1 LLVNLYIGASFAYFI
16 LIGSGCACFS
26 APGKYFSK
34 GDVLGLISAPPVS
47 KYLFKSCSSIPPNAL
62 PTTEVNPFLK
72 FTKPLIKSWSVFPRD
87 VPNSFFNLSNSGV
100 VTAAPDLSFNVM
112 LVSVCTNCLT
122 SLPCDPT
129 NISGKKAPLPNPGTL
144 PVFDNNSFT
153 LFSANPNELKL
164 PAVLDFSTAS
174 LTSFNLSDS
183 LEVIV
188 GGLAN
193 TRFSPY

>member
-1 LLVNLYIGASFAYFI
+1 
-16 LIGSGCACFS
+16 
-26 APGKYFSK
+26 
-34 GDVLGLISAPPVS
+34 
-47 KYLFKSCSSIPPNAL
+47 
-62 PTTEVNPFLK
+62 
-72 FTKPLIKSWSVFPRD
+72 
-87 VPNSFFNLSNSGV
+87 
-100 VTAAPDLSFNVM
+100 M

-122 SLPCDPT
+122 SLPCAPT
-129 NISGKKAPLPNPGTL
+129 NTSGKKAPVPNPGIL

-188 GGLAN
+188 GGLAS
-193 TRFSPY
+193 TRLPPIDSTSTNPLSPKLTASWIFKSWINFGESGSKEVPFFFAPATSNF